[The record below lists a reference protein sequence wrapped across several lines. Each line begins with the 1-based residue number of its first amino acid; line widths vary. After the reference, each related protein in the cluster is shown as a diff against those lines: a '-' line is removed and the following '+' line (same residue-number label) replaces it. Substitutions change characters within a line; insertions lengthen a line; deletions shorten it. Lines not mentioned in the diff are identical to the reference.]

1 MIFLTGAPVL
11 PPPAASTVRG
21 SQESLWECRSAT
33 GNNLDTADGASGGD
47 TPVLLDGPGTN
58 GINGTSEEGRSPVEE
73 AGQEVEVVEEDEEL
87 GSTVEEGEEAVLALD
102 VLGSE
107 SELPWLQMKHSEKDQ
122 DEQTDKTQR
131 FIQSSV
137 PENQTTVVSSPGGW
151 ELECPPPL

>member
-137 PENQTTVVSSPGGW
+137 PENQTTVVSSPRGW